1 MTSLTVKPERAPES
15 VTLRDHFDRI
25 KGWVVDA
32 YYSSEAGLKEL
43 GYSGQMFFPDF
54 PNCTHPEHNS

>member
-1 MTSLTVKPERAPES
+1 M

-32 YYSSEAGLKEL
+32 YYSSEPGLKEL
-43 GYSGQMFFPDF
+43 GYSGQMFFAEF
-54 PNCTHPEHNS
+54 PNCTHPEHNG